1 MSNVAVWILLAV
13 LTLVEVALAWVDAAP
28 ALMLALLL
36 VLSFAKAGLIA
47 WWYMHLKSFRPR
59 PLLLFFPMLF
69 FCIGLLLALLPDGI
83 RAGAMR

>member
-13 LTLVEVALAWVDAAP
+13 LTLVEVALAWVHTAP
-28 ALMLALLL
+28 TLMLVLLL

-83 RAGAMR
+83 RAGVMR